1 MSDTQNY
8 IYHKDGC
15 PFAAKAIELL
25 DRHSITYRVHVFSDQ
40 TEEDLFKKEH
50 GVTTT
55 PQIFLDGQRIGG
67 YDDLAKHFGE
77 QPEQV

>member
-1 MSDTQNY
+1 MSDTQNH

-15 PFAAKAIELL
+15 PFAAKAIKLL
-25 DRHSITYRVHVFSDQ
+25 DRHNIPYRVHVFSDQ
-40 TEEDLFKKEH
+40 TEEDLFKEEH

-67 YDDLAKHFGE
+67 YDELVTHFEG
-77 QPEQV
+77 